1 MTHKMMALRDFRGRD
16 GEGTTLSKDR
26 RFVEAGAEFTPTDE
40 KRANWLETMGLAIPV
55 TKQTDTSAA
64 RPATVKNEAADT
76 GPLASPGGKTG
87 EAEQPSSSPQVPAP
101 ATSTSKPA
109 ATKPITS
116 RSMKATASPR
126 GQKRSTPAT
135 VRGGGKK
142 AGSPR
147 SKG

>member
-55 TKQTDTSAA
+55 TKQT
-64 RPATVKNEAADT
+64 E
-76 GPLASPGGKTG
+76 
-87 EAEQPSSSPQVPAP
+87 
-101 ATSTSKPA
+101 
-109 ATKPITS
+109 PITS